1 MKNRLR
7 AYIAVAV
14 AIILITGIL
23 PVSVLGEDESSEP
36 SYTVSGLG
44 SPYLRVTVNGK
55 WVTPDSGGCITAKEG
70 DKVKVIPHEGNVITE
85 VKRLAQNPVIILNY
99 PEDIWQNRSG
109 YQMVLDEDGLEYG
122 FYSKSN
128 AVYFSDYYNRL
139 NAFEYTIPADA
150 DYPSPSRFV
159 YCGSDSIS
167 VLAGYYDYFIINHD
181 PVNNR
186 TQYAMSTGNTPGSNQ
201 HFLFENGYT
210 YEYTVTPDKYDTE
223 GRVRVDLTVT
233 RTGPSTT
240 TNFGAL
246 MNDGSCSFTM
256 PAGNVDLSI
265 TLSGVFYELTEGEG
279 SVFDPE
285 SGAPLKFV
293 FKRSQD
299 DDVTMDRFKGASV
312 DDDDL
317 REEVDYTIAKG
328 SVIVEI
334 MPSYLGGLS
343 PGDHTL
349 TVDFSDAGSVSAGFK
364 VAASQAEPEPE
375 PVPEKDNTAP
385 DTGVS
390 GRIWLYAWLIVM
402 ASLAAYEMIVR
413 RGRDTR

>member
-128 AVYFSDYYNRL
+128 SVYFSDYYNRL

-150 DYPSPSRFV
+150 DYPNPSHFV

-167 VLAGYYDYFIINHD
+167 VPAGYYDFFAIYHN
-181 PVNNR
+181 
-186 TQYAMSTGNTPGSNQ
+186 Y
-201 HFLFENGYT
+201 
-210 YEYTVTPDKYDTE
+210 
-223 GRVRVDLTVT
+223 
-233 RTGPSTT
+233 
-240 TNFGAL
+240 
-246 MNDGSCSFTM
+246 
-256 PAGNVDLSI
+256 AGNVTDFLRGRNGNADGMIPGVEFKNGGTYKFTITGDSIDISISWTGATKTIDYTDYRNEDGSYSFKIPSYNLDFSI
-265 TLSGVFYELTEGEG
+265 TLSEFFYELTEGEG

-317 REEVDYTIAKG
+317 REGVDYTIAKG

-349 TVDFSDAGSVSAGFK
+349 TVDFSDADSVSAGFK

-402 ASLAAYEMIVR
+402 ASLAAYEMKVR
-413 RGRDTR
+413 RGRETR